1 VTKLERHCRLLLKA
15 YPAAYRRERAEE
27 IVGLLLDVTPE
38 GRNWPTGRD
47 VRGLLAGGIRARA
60 AIGQRPFSTVSYR
73 TPVLVGIATF
83 LATDA
88 VADLRQSA
96 RFDYRMSWYWHWQG
110 LITAPLILAAVVLA
124 WLGCKRVYVFAAAW
138 DAAVSLGYWLLHDP
152 RVAAHDHWASLLRHP
167 YPNLAYLGCLA
178 GLVALSGG
186 NARPR
191 PGWVVPAGLIVL
203 GPVLLAQIRIPYQVS
218 GFLEL
223 AVGTACAACIAW
235 IAIEPRPAI
244 ALTVFLLARPVPHV
258 VFVSPFVAKAL
269 LGELL
274 FGAVVAFAG
283 CLLTRP
289 QSAGAPR
296 RHI

>member
-138 DAAVSLGYWLLHDP
+138 DAAVSLGYP
-152 RVAAHDHWASLLRHP
+152 RSWS
-167 YPNLAYLGCLA
+167 A
-178 GLVALSGG
+178 GSMT
-186 NARPR
+186 
-191 PGWVVPAGLIVL
+191 
-203 GPVLLAQIRIPYQVS
+203 S
-218 GFLEL
+218 
-223 AVGTACAACIAW
+223 
-235 IAIEPRPAI
+235 
-244 ALTVFLLARPVPHV
+244 
-258 VFVSPFVAKAL
+258 
-269 LGELL
+269 
-274 FGAVVAFAG
+274 
-283 CLLTRP
+283 LTRKRP
-289 QSAGAPR
+289 LVQSQYRPPSFTRSAGHLSRQRSPVC
-296 RHI
+296 